1 MILVFG
7 GTTEGRIAI
16 EVCEQSD
23 STYYYSTKGSL
34 QKVELQHG
42 VRLSGAM
49 SASEM
54 EQFCKEKEIKCIID
68 AAHPFATELH
78 KTIEQTGLPVIRL
91 QRTFSER
98 KSKVTYCKD
107 YPDAVVQ
114 LKKANIKKLLALT
127 GTNTIAKLK
136 DFWTE
141 HETYFR
147 ILNRKE
153 SLNTAQQSNF
163 DNSHLLFYN
172 EQHSIPTIED
182 EKALIRQVGC
192 DAIITKESG
201 ESGGYEQKIEAAL
214 QSGIKAFVVLRPELP
229 KNWTYVSGKI
239 GLRKAIEQLVPDY
252 FPLKTG
258 FTTGACAT
266 AATKAALISL
276 LYDEDPE
283 SIDFTLPDGEMAS
296 IPVTIDRKGTASV
309 IKDFSDDPDVTRGC
323 RITSTV
329 ELTEGNDIVFKQGQG
344 VGKVTLPGLG
354 IPVGGPA
361 INATPRAM
369 MTAEIQQLTSRGCSV
384 TISVENGEE
393 LAKHTLNYKV
403 GVIDGISII
412 GTSGVVYPLS
422 NEAFLQSL
430 KREFEVAKAIGCTD
444 IGLVSGKKG
453 EAALLEEMDIRCI
466 HYGNFIG
473 EALQIAQELGFK
485 KVVLGIMIGKAVK
498 LAEGHMNTHSH
509 KVQMNKDFLK
519 EVAGTEADKI
529 DTINMARDLWGCMS
543 SDFFNK
549 IKELCYTHCSKVFK
563 NGELTIKLICD
574 NQV

>member
-34 QKVELQHG
+34 QKVELQRG

-49 SASEM
+49 SALEM

-78 KTIEQTGLPVIRL
+78 KTIEQIGLPVIRL
-91 QRTFSER
+91 QRTFSDR
-98 KSKVTYCKD
+98 NPKVTYCKD
-107 YPDAVVQ
+107 FPDAVVQ
-114 LKKANIKKLLALT
+114 LEKANIKKLLALT

-136 DFWTE
+136 GFWKE

-153 SLNTAQQSNF
+153 SIDIAKQSSF
-163 DNSHLLFYN
+163 DKSHLLFYN

-182 EKALIRQVGC
+182 EKDLIRQVGC
-192 DAIITKESG
+192 EAIITKESG

-229 KNWTYVSGKI
+229 KSWTYVSGKI

-252 FPLKTG
+252 FNLKTG

-266 AATKAALISL
+266 AATKAALVSL
-276 LYDEDPE
+276 LYDESPE
-283 SIDFTLPDGEMAS
+283 SIDFTLPDGEIAS
-296 IPVTIDRKGTASV
+296 IPVNVDRKGTASV

-329 ELTEGNDIVFKQGQG
+329 ELTDGNDIVFKQGQG

-369 MTAEIQQLTSRGCSV
+369 MTAEIQQLTSRGCAV

-422 NEAFLQSL
+422 NEAFLLSL
-430 KREFEVAKAIGCTD
+430 KREFEVAKAIGCTN
-444 IGLVSGKKG
+444 IALVSGKKG
-453 EAALLEEMDIRCI
+453 EAARLEENHIRCI

-473 EALQIAQELGFK
+473 EALQIAQELEFK
-485 KVVLGIMIGKAVK
+485 KVVVGIMIGKAVK

-519 EVAGTEADKI
+519 EVAGAEADKI

-543 SDFFNK
+543 ADFFNK
-549 IKELCYTHCSKVFK
+549 IKDLCYTHCSKVFT

-574 NQV
+574 KQV